1 MGRDIMDMNKDTFW
15 EFIEGAK
22 EQCGRDM
29 AFMARWLEGRLLGMQ
44 PEQVLK
50 FYAVLSGYKEAANKY
65 GLWTAA
71 VLIKEDGCSDDRFID
86 FRTWLIAQGKEIYM
100 AALENPD
107 SLAGI
112 ERYGNCEFASLN
124 YVGYD
129 AYKESTGRSIYQDC
143 TLEMEKRMLA
153 EVSKEIRY
161 HPMIEYPLEIPD
173 ALIVYP
179 KLGAM
184 FSKTYNAESYR
195 SHSMWN
201 TSLPELKELV
211 EKGADKVRKIRM
223 EGGKNR
229 EKKKKRDGRAR

>member
-50 FYAVLSGYKEAANKY
+50 FYAALSGYKEAANKY

-107 SLAGI
+107 SLAGV

-143 TLEMEKRMLA
+143 TLEMENRMLA
-153 EVSKEIRY
+153 EVS
-161 HPMIEYPLEIPD
+161 M
-173 ALIVYP
+173 
-179 KLGAM
+179 
-184 FSKTYNAESYR
+184 
-195 SHSMWN
+195 
-201 TSLPELKELV
+201 
-211 EKGADKVRKIRM
+211 
-223 EGGKNR
+223 
-229 EKKKKRDGRAR
+229 